1 MTGQNTGAT
10 KTNVSTNARQMAP
23 SSTMLDILAHH
34 YTLSDNL
41 DSLTKTV
48 PLSEAALRNQNTD
61 TRLVNRLW
69 DMEEMDRIERLQR
82 AAMELG
88 FELPS
93 RCYHR

>member
-1 MTGQNTGAT
+1 MTGQNMGAT

-41 DSLTKTV
+41 DSLTKAV

-69 DMEEMDRIERLQR
+69 DTEEMNRIERLQR

-93 RCYHR
+93 PCYHR

>member
-1 MTGQNTGAT
+1 MTGQDTYAT
-10 KTNVSTNARQMAP
+10 KKDVSADARQMAP
-23 SSTMLDILAHH
+23 SSTMLDILAHN

-41 DSLTKTV
+41 DSLTKTI
-48 PLSEAALRNQNTD
+48 PLSEAVLRFHNTD

-69 DMEEMDRIERLQR
+69 HMEEMNRIERLQR

>member
-1 MTGQNTGAT
+1 MTGQNMGAT

-69 DMEEMDRIERLQR
+69 DTEEMNRIERLQR

-93 RCYHR
+93 PCYHR

>member
-34 YTLSDNL
+34 YTLS
-41 DSLTKTV
+41 
-48 PLSEAALRNQNTD
+48 EAALRKQNTD
-61 TRLVNRLW
+61 TRSVNRLW
-69 DMEEMDRIERLQR
+69 DMEEMNRIERLQR